1 MTMQLGSRIIN
12 ISCGIA
18 GAFVGILLMDE
29 HQRNVEWKTKNFK
42 LHRRY
47 VTKVEPA
54 KKQMEKIFIKWSKME
69 EEEPDELQA
78 MLSLMRKYS
87 NEYRHPKSED
97 VVKINKYYE
106 EALKFWEKKETFM
119 RYEQPPYVGC
129 EDIRYFLKM
138 HRCLAIARGDYQG
151 THQFVEDE
159 YCKTCTFGPEFCSTA
174 GHEHKYFIRLIREG
188 FYSMKDN
195 LTTEEIK
202 QLVLKKPQSDNNFNP
217 PAAFDAWSLFDDDN

>member
-18 GAFVGILLMDE
+18 GAFIGSAYTMIQMDK
-29 HQRNVEWKTKNFK
+29 HQRDVEWKTKKFK
-42 LHRRY
+42 LHSRY

-54 KKQMEKIFIKWSKME
+54 KKEMEKIFIKWSKTE

-87 NEYRHPKSED
+87 KEYKHPKSED
-97 VVKINKYYE
+97 VVNINKYYE
-106 EALKFWEKKETFM
+106 ETVKFWDKKQTFM
-119 RYEQPPYVGC
+119 RYSQPPYVGC

-138 HRCLAIARGDYQG
+138 HRCLAIARDDYQG
-151 THQFVEDE
+151 THRFVEQE
-159 YCKTCTFGPEFCSTA
+159 YCKTCTLDPDFYFCSTA
-174 GHEHKYFIRLIREG
+174 GHEQEFFIKQIEEG
-188 FYSMKDN
+188 FNSPNDN

-202 QLVLKKPQSDNNFNP
+202 QLVLKKKYLAKSET
-217 PAAFDAWSLFDDDN
+217 